1 MAQHAKWDNYFGP
14 FHLSHLSIW
23 NSFHFFIFFIS
34 RMTSFMTPHSS
45 VHLNMK
51 IFILFNPTHSYWCFT
66 FVPLI
71 LCRKN
76 FQRILQ
82 KQGIKFKLN
91 TKVTGKVQTKV
102 DYEVNSLLEEC
113 KIILT
118 SCNRI
123 HTRTN
128 INISSVYR
136 SGATRTEDGIKVR

>member
-1 MAQHAKWDNYFGP
+1 M
-14 FHLSHLSIW
+14 
-23 NSFHFFIFFIS
+23 
-34 RMTSFMTPHSS
+34 
-45 VHLNMK
+45 
-51 IFILFNPTHSYWCFT
+51 
-66 FVPLI
+66 PLI
-71 LCRKN
+71 LRRKN

-91 TKVTGKVQTKV
+91 TKVTGKVQTKT

-113 KIILT
+113 EIILT

-128 INISSVYR
+128 SNISFVYR

>member
-1 MAQHAKWDNYFGP
+1 MLNEITI
-14 FHLSHLSIW
+14 LVLSI
-23 NSFHFFIFFIS
+23 SPTFPFETPFIFSYFIIS
-34 RMTSFMTPHSS
+34 RMTSFMTLHSS
-45 VHLNMK
+45 VYLNMK

-91 TKVTGKVQTKV
+91 TKVTGKVQTKA
-102 DYEVNSLLEEC
+102 DYEMNSLWLEEW

>member
-1 MAQHAKWDNYFGP
+1 M
-14 FHLSHLSIW
+14 
-23 NSFHFFIFFIS
+23 
-34 RMTSFMTPHSS
+34 
-45 VHLNMK
+45 
-51 IFILFNPTHSYWCFT
+51 
-66 FVPLI
+66 PLI
-71 LCRKN
+71 LPRKN

-91 TKVTGKVQTKV
+91 TKVTGKVQTKA
-102 DYEVNSLLEEC
+102 DYEVNSLWLEDC

-128 INISSVYR
+128 SNISFVYR

>member
-1 MAQHAKWDNYFGP
+1 M
-14 FHLSHLSIW
+14 
-23 NSFHFFIFFIS
+23 
-34 RMTSFMTPHSS
+34 
-45 VHLNMK
+45 
-51 IFILFNPTHSYWCFT
+51 
-66 FVPLI
+66 PLI

-91 TKVTGKVQTKV
+91 TKVTGKVQTKA
-102 DYEVNSLLEEC
+102 DFEVNSLLEEC

>member
-1 MAQHAKWDNYFGP
+1 MLNEITI
-14 FHLSHLSIW
+14 LVLSI
-23 NSFHFFIFFIS
+23 SPTFPFETPFIFSYFIIS
-34 RMTSFMTPHSS
+34 RMTSFMTLHSS
-45 VHLNMK
+45 VYLNMK

-71 LCRKN
+71 LPRKN

-91 TKVTGKVQTKV
+91 TKVTGKVQTKA
-102 DYEVNSLLEEC
+102 DYEVNSLWLEEC

-123 HTRTN
+123 HSFTN
-128 INISSVYR
+128 SNISSVYR

>member
-1 MAQHAKWDNYFGP
+1 M
-14 FHLSHLSIW
+14 
-23 NSFHFFIFFIS
+23 
-34 RMTSFMTPHSS
+34 
-45 VHLNMK
+45 
-51 IFILFNPTHSYWCFT
+51 
-66 FVPLI
+66 PLI
-71 LCRKN
+71 LPRKN

-91 TKVTGKVQTKV
+91 TKVTGKVQTKA
-102 DYEVNSLLEEC
+102 DYEVNSLWLEEC

-136 SGATRTEDGIKVR
+136 LGATRTEDGIKVR

>member
-1 MAQHAKWDNYFGP
+1 MLNEITILVLSMSPTFP
-14 FHLSHLSIW
+14 FETP
-23 NSFHFFIFFIS
+23 FIFSYFIIS
-34 RMTSFMTPHSS
+34 RMTSFMTLHSS
-45 VHLNMK
+45 VYLNMK

-91 TKVTGKVQTKV
+91 TKVTGKVQTKA
-102 DYEVNSLLEEC
+102 DYEMNSLWLEEW

-118 SCNRI
+118 SCNQI

>member
-1 MAQHAKWDNYFGP
+1 MLNEITILVLSMSPTFP
-14 FHLSHLSIW
+14 FETP
-23 NSFHFFIFFIS
+23 FIFSYFIIS

-45 VHLNMK
+45 VYLNIK

-91 TKVTGKVQTKV
+91 TKVTGKVQTKA
-102 DYEVNSLLEEC
+102 DYEVNSLWLEEC

-123 HTRTN
+123 HSFTN
-128 INISSVYR
+128 SNISSVYR